1 MISKRRFFIL
11 IMMMFVL
18 LFMFQFT
25 QVVKENGNTYDTN
38 LYLQKKENIKTSEC
52 QKRQKTVLFIGKKEG
67 KYGKVAAQWCEYTK
81 RRLVTFGSL
90 SECPEETAK
99 QSAIILIQ
107 KEAVASDAD
116 LDQVL
121 SYTNQGISFVFC
133 NLPDVHTIAMS
144 SRWRKVLGIRQIR
157 QEDVKLTGV
166 NLFDGFLLGGQAIYQ
181 PADDKEK
188 EERQDFPDHMP
199 WYLLESGCK
208 TYMVG
213 MLADESV
220 KNEQLPAILWRA
232 TVGEAKVFAV
242 NGDYM
247 EDCTGIGFL
256 DAMMTEL
263 HRYEI
268 YPVIN
273 AQNMSFAN
281 FSGFASENKAQMKKL
296 YSRESLAVFRDIIW
310 PGLCADQ
317 EQSGAKLTCFFSPQ
331 MDYSDGNLPDPQ
343 QLIFY
348 LKELREKSAEAAI
361 SLDNFGIIDP
371 LEKAKKDA
379 LLMKQADSRYQYG
392 AAYVTK
398 AQKEAYE
405 KVLTQAPFSTVTTL
419 VGDFLEDAVVAKEG
433 GTMTLQSITSDGI
446 SHTYREDIRMKSLQ
460 TSLAYSNIVFDLKQI
475 LWPQKKEDRWEVLY
489 EKFASNT
496 NTYWKAFDSFK
507 KTTVSEADRKIRNF
521 LAMDYSDSFEGN
533 TIRLNLFGAFTGETT
548 WFILRTHG
556 EEPEVVEGASI
567 VNIEE
572 DAYLIAA
579 NQQEVTLKLKNKNE
593 LYYSLS
599 D

>member
-99 QSAIILIQ
+99 QSEIILIQ
-107 KEAVASDAD
+107 QEAVASDAD

-157 QEDVKLTGV
+157 QEAVELTGV

-188 EERQDFPDHMP
+188 KERQDLPDHMP

-232 TVGEAKVFAV
+232 TVGDAKVFAV

-263 HRYEI
+263 LEFDQAVAR
-268 YPVIN
+268 
-273 AQNMSFAN
+273 ALD
-281 FSGFASENKAQMKKL
+281 GTAS
-296 YSRESLAVFRDIIW
+296 V
-310 PGLCADQ
+310 
-317 EQSGAKLTCFFSPQ
+317 
-331 MDYSDGNLPDPQ
+331 
-343 QLIFY
+343 
-348 LKELREKSAEAAI
+348 
-361 SLDNFGIIDP
+361 
-371 LEKAKKDA
+371 
-379 LLMKQADSRYQYG
+379 
-392 AAYVTK
+392 
-398 AQKEAYE
+398 
-405 KVLTQAPFSTVTTL
+405 
-419 VGDFLEDAVVAKEG
+419 
-433 GTMTLQSITSDGI
+433 
-446 SHTYREDIRMKSLQ
+446 
-460 TSLAYSNIVFDLKQI
+460 
-475 LWPQKKEDRWEVLY
+475 
-489 EKFASNT
+489 
-496 NTYWKAFDSFK
+496 
-507 KTTVSEADRKIRNF
+507 
-521 LAMDYSDSFEGN
+521 
-533 TIRLNLFGAFTGETT
+533 
-548 WFILRTHG
+548 
-556 EEPEVVEGASI
+556 
-567 VNIEE
+567 
-572 DAYLIAA
+572 
-579 NQQEVTLKLKNKNE
+579 
-593 LYYSLS
+593 
-599 D
+599 